1 MAVGLVYEE
10 ARKRQKARETQRKLD
25 AARKRGAS
33 DQEVEDIGLIEEHKA
48 SSDPTTDARG
58 SVASSPSSSVPNVL
72 GGVWGALLLGLAILL
87 VNEMI
92 GTNVGPGL
100 FLAVFVYVV
109 FASLVP
115 IVGVPIGIVIV
126 VALIVRNP
134 MKFVGKLNSVTG
146 YSGKAA

>member
-1 MAVGLVYEE
+1 MAGSKAKSEDTLMGMAVE
-10 ARKRQKARETQRKLD
+10 ALAATKA
-25 AARKRGAS
+25 
-33 DQEVEDIGLIEEHKA
+33 HKA
-48 SSDPTTDARG
+48 AEDTANSVPTTDARE
-58 SVASSPSSSVPNVL
+58 SVASPPSSSVPNVL
-72 GGVWGALLLGLAILL
+72 GGVWGALLLGFAILL